1 VPPPLVQDLTHATY
15 SSIVELSRGFAIH
28 TLGPW
33 LARWE
38 AAISRQL
45 LSEAER
51 RAGVYVEFK
60 LDGLLRG
67 DLKARYDS
75 YATGIQWGII
85 SPNEARVLENLNAR
99 EGGDVYLQPLNMV
112 DGTKP
117 AAAKRK
123 RGTLQAERRRQH
135 RF

>member
-33 LARWE
+33 LMARWK

-51 RAGVYVEFK
+51 HTHYAEFK

-75 YATGIQWGII
+75 YATAIQWGII
-85 SPNEARVLENLNAR
+85 SPNEAWALENLNAR
-99 EGGDVYLQPLNMV
+99 EGGGVYLQPLNMV
-112 DGTKP
+112 DGTKAP
-117 AAAKRK
+117 APAPEAKP
-123 RGTLQAERRRQH
+123 
-135 RF
+135 